1 MPPRPAHDTLR
12 PRQAAPRIGLR
23 RHTGGATVGSKA
35 ADGDNKLRKIELW
48 LNAALLVIAA
58 IGVIA
63 IGAFVMQFVAADTPN
78 PPAAA
83 RAASPVSVPTPQ
95 QPVEVVA
102 PASPAAPVPV
112 TTVAPAISAPPAAAE
127 APSAEQ
133 PSAATIAEPAS
144 PPPPAAGRL
153 PISAPPATRPAPVPA
168 RAAPAPRADDITRRR
183 CAALADY
190 VADLNRQGGANPPP
204 WVGEQID
211 TAVSRQRELG
221 C

>member
-1 MPPRPAHDTLR
+1 
-12 PRQAAPRIGLR
+12 
-23 RHTGGATVGSKA
+23 VGSKV

-63 IGAFVMQFVAADTPN
+63 IGAFAMQFVAADTPN

-112 TTVAPAISAPPAAAE
+112 TTAAPPEAAPPATIAPPPAAL
-127 APSAEQ
+127 PR
-133 PSAATIAEPAS
+133 AAASAEPAS

-153 PISAPPATRPAPVPA
+153 TTSAPPATRPAAAPA
-168 RAAPAPRADDITRRR
+168 RAAPAPRVNDLARRR

>member
-1 MPPRPAHDTLR
+1 M
-12 PRQAAPRIGLR
+12 
-23 RHTGGATVGSKA
+23 GSKV
-35 ADGDNKLRKIELW
+35 ADSDNRRLRSIELW

-58 IGVIA
+58 IGIIA
-63 IGAFVMQFVAADTPN
+63 IGAFAMQFVATDTPN

-83 RAASPVSVPTPQ
+83 RAASPVSVPTPER
-95 QPVEVVA
+95 PADAAA
-102 PASPAAPVPV
+102 PASPAAPAPV
-112 TTVAPAISAPPAAAE
+112 TTAAPPDAAPPATVAPPPAAL
-127 APSAEQ
+127 
-133 PSAATIAEPAS
+133 PSAAASAQPAS
-144 PPPPAAGRL
+144 PPPAAGPL
-153 PISAPPATRPAPVPA
+153 PISAPPAARPAPAPA
-168 RAAPAPRADDITRRR
+168 RAAPAPRADDIARRR